1 MKYYE
6 NLRLVYE
13 MEARVRELRRSTEAE
28 PAPRPTSNETPKPA
42 PRDGSP
48 SSTAPSGEQTLPV
61 PQGRRTP
68 MRSDAALPAMMVHE
82 ASRSACWHPEVA
94 HPDFR
99 YAALDTAACAAFS
112 KESRM
117 KCFEA
122 RSCTGNPGTQVPAS
136 FDRSGKKE
144 KVKRE
149 VFRALRSTTEDQAER
164 SLV

>member
-28 PAPRPTSNETPKPA
+28 PAPRPSPNQIPNEKPKQQ
-42 PRDGSP
+42 PRDGTGSP
-48 SSTAPSGEQTLPV
+48 SSTAPSGGQTLPV
-61 PQGRRTP
+61 PQGRRKP
-68 MRSDAALPAMMVHE
+68 LENDSALPAI
-82 ASRSACWHPEVA
+82 
-94 HPDFR
+94 
-99 YAALDTAACAAFS
+99 AL
-112 KESRM
+112 
-117 KCFEA
+117 
-122 RSCTGNPGTQVPAS
+122 PAS
-136 FDRSGKKE
+136 FDRHGKRE